1 MHNIFYTKQKKTNNF
16 LTMKH
21 EDALCHYLIHRCL
34 GLNMECLLQQNLGLG
49 VSREDA
55 SGCSVGAGPGDRGDH
70 GDRGSGGGGC
80 GVGGSGSVVFWL
92 LLKPDPI
99 QPRLTWHSLYSPC
112 WPVNLCPSV
121 SAS

>member
-1 MHNIFYTKQKKTNNF
+1 
-16 LTMKH
+16 MKH

-55 SGCSVGAGPGDRGDH
+55 SGCSAGDGPGD
-70 GDRGSGGGGC
+70 GGC

-112 WPVNLCPSV
+112 WPVNLWSFCFCLPSIQ
-121 SAS
+121 